1 MQSKLKNR
9 MANIMMRDRI
19 MRGDI
24 SRAAGDA
31 NLPSVAE
38 LANRAKWSVE
48 LRTKWTG
55 NLENVYRVLLG
66 PTIEVVCLGIDSV
79 DKEAE
84 GTYADMSK
92 LPAWMQERVAVL
104 SMMKVDPPQTK
115 VEGIGMRVDE
125 SVYWVIKGESN
136 G

>member
-1 MQSKLKNR
+1 MKNR
-9 MANIMMRDRI
+9 MADIVMLDSL
-19 MRGDI
+19 MRGDLY
-24 SRAAGDA
+24 RAAAGA
-31 NLPSVAE
+31 AMPRGSEVAG
-38 LANRAKWSVE
+38 NSKRAAE

-55 NLENVYRVLLG
+55 ELENVYRVLVG
-66 PTIEVVCLGIDSV
+66 PTIEVVCLGIDSI

-84 GTYADMSK
+84 GTYADMSE

>member
-1 MQSKLKNR
+1 MKSELKNR
-9 MANIMMRDRI
+9 MADIVMRDRI
-19 MRGDI
+19 MRGDLY
-24 SRAAGDA
+24 RAAAGA
-31 NLPSVAE
+31 AMPRGSEVAG
-38 LANRAKWSVE
+38 NSKRAVE

-55 NLENVYRVLLG
+55 NLENVYRVLVG

-84 GTYADMSK
+84 GTYADMSE

>member
-1 MQSKLKNR
+1 MKKRFERLT
-9 MANIMMRDRI
+9 MLARI
-19 MRGDI
+19 KTSDLT
-24 SRAAGDA
+24 RAAVG
-31 NLPSVAE
+31 ST
-38 LANRAKWSVE
+38 LARATEAINGARRISE
-48 LRTKWTG
+48 MNAKWTG
-55 NLENVYRVLLG
+55 GLENVYRVLVG
-66 PTIEVVCLGIDSV
+66 DPIEVVCLGIDSV

-84 GTYADMSK
+84 GTYADMSE

-115 VEGIGMRVDE
+115 IEGVGMRVDE

>member
-1 MQSKLKNR
+1 
-9 MANIMMRDRI
+9 MRKRFEQLAMLERTKRVDL
-19 MRGDI
+19 
-24 SRAAGDA
+24 SRAATGS
-31 NLPSVAE
+31 NLTRVVEAKNAARKVSE
-38 LANRAKWSVE
+38 MNAKW
-48 LRTKWTG
+48 TDG
-55 NLENVYRVLLG
+55 LENVYRVLVG
-66 PTIEVVCLGIDSV
+66 DPIEVVCLGIDSV

-84 GTYADMSK
+84 GTYADMSE

>member
-1 MQSKLKNR
+1 MKNR
-9 MANIMMRDRI
+9 MADIVMLDRI
-19 MRGDI
+19 TRDDFN
-24 SRAAGDA
+24 RAAWGTA
-31 NLPSVAE
+31 PPRGSEVADK
-38 LANRAKWSVE
+38 AKRAAE

-55 NLENVYRVLLG
+55 NLENVYRVLIG
-66 PTIEVVCLGIDSV
+66 PTIEVVCLGIDSI

-84 GTYADMSK
+84 GTYADMSE

-115 VEGIGMRVDE
+115 IEGIGMRVDE

>member
-1 MQSKLKNR
+1 
-9 MANIMMRDRI
+9 MRKRFERLTMLDRVK
-19 MRGDI
+19 RSDI
-24 SRAAGDA
+24 QRAATGLVRYG
-31 NLPSVAE
+31 LPEKLDINIYAMN
-38 LANRAKWSVE
+38 A
-48 LRTKWTG
+48 KWTG
-55 NLENVYRVLLG
+55 GLENVYRVLIG
-66 PTIEVVCLGIDSV
+66 DPIEVVCLGIDSV

-84 GTYADMSK
+84 GTYADMSE

-125 SVYWVIKGESN
+125 SVYWVIKGENN

>member
-1 MQSKLKNR
+1 MKNR
-9 MANIMMRDRI
+9 MERAVTRDRI

-24 SRAAGDA
+24 NRAAGDLS
-31 NLPSVAE
+31 LPSSAE
-38 LANRAKWSVE
+38 LANRAKRAAE

-55 NLENVYRVLLG
+55 ELENVYRVLVG
-66 PTIEVVCLGIDSV
+66 PTIEVVCLGIDSI

-84 GTYADMSK
+84 GTYADMSE

-115 VEGIGMRVDE
+115 IEGIGMRVDE

>member
-1 MQSKLKNR
+1 
-9 MANIMMRDRI
+9 MRKRFERTVMLARI
-19 MRGDI
+19 KTSDLT
-24 SRAAGDA
+24 RAAVG
-31 NLPSVAE
+31 ST
-38 LANRAKWSVE
+38 LARATEAINGARRISE
-48 LRTKWTG
+48 MNAKWTG
-55 NLENVYRVLLG
+55 GLENVYRVLVG
-66 PTIEVVCLGIDSV
+66 DPIEVVCLGIDSV

-84 GTYADMSK
+84 GTYADMSE

>member
-1 MQSKLKNR
+1 
-9 MANIMMRDRI
+9 MRKRFEQLAMLARI
-19 MRGDI
+19 KI
-24 SRAAGDA
+24 SDLTRAATGS
-31 NLPSVAE
+31 NLTRVVEAKNAARRVSE
-38 LANRAKWSVE
+38 LNA
-48 LRTKWTG
+48 KWTG
-55 NLENVYRVLLG
+55 GLENVYRVLVG
-66 PTIEVVCLGIDSV
+66 DPIEVVCLGIDSV

-84 GTYADMSK
+84 GTYADMSE

-125 SVYWVIKGESN
+125 SVYWVIKGEGN